1 MNVSR
6 LARSVT
12 LNILNIMSDFTRRNS
27 GTNERE
33 NKLSAHSS
41 RKNDEERLK
50 VNTHEFSAMLTPN
63 RSLSPKGFIIFMICI
78 SIVCFTTGLVFTL
91 AGAWPVMGFM
101 GLDVL
106 LIYLAF
112 RKNYNDLKIFETISL
127 TSNELILERVY
138 PSGRS
143 QSFQYNPFWV
153 KVGIKEHSS
162 GATKMQLISHGKVL
176 NFGNFLSDDERRE
189 FASVLNREINLAKKS
204 LNANI

>member
-1 MNVSR
+1 
-6 LARSVT
+6 
-12 LNILNIMSDFTRRNS
+12 MSDFTRPDERDNQLSPNS
-27 GTNERE
+27 SEKNNEE
-33 NKLSAHSS
+33 NSKATS
-41 RKNDEERLK
+41 
-50 VNTHEFSAMLTPN
+50 HEFSAMLTPN
-63 RSLSPKGFIIFMICI
+63 RSLSPKGFIIFMVCI
-78 SIVCFTTGLVFTL
+78 SAVCFITGLVFTL

-127 TSNELILERVY
+127 TPNVLILERVY

-143 QSFQYNPFWV
+143 QSFEYNPFWV

-162 GATKMQLISHGKVL
+162 GATKMQLVSHGKVL

-204 LNANI
+204 LNAKI

>member
-1 MNVSR
+1 
-6 LARSVT
+6 
-12 LNILNIMSDFTRRNS
+12 MSDFTRPDERDNQLSPNS
-27 GTNERE
+27 SEKNNEE
-33 NKLSAHSS
+33 NSKTTS
-41 RKNDEERLK
+41 
-50 VNTHEFSAMLTPN
+50 HEFSAMLTPN
-63 RSLSPKGFIIFMICI
+63 RSLSPKGFIIFMVCI
-78 SIVCFTTGLVFTL
+78 SAVCFITGLVFTL

-127 TSNELILERVY
+127 TPNVLILERVY

-143 QSFQYNPFWV
+143 QSFEYNPFWV

-162 GATKMQLISHGKVL
+162 GATKMQLVSHGKVL